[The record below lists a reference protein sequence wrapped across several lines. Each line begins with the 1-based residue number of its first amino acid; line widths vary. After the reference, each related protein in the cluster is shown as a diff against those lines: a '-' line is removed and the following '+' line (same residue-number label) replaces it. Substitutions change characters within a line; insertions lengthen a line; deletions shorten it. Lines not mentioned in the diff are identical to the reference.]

1 MKLLKSIIL
10 NIIALVSLFNVVVLA
25 SYKKPIEI
33 SARSACFIDSDTGM
47 QLFSKDPR
55 AKIAPA
61 SLAKIVTALVV
72 FDKVSNLE
80 ENVMV
85 PSSIFDEFVGLN
97 VSSVGIVKGEVVK
110 VKDLLAAMMIASACE
125 ASSALAYYVCDGS

>member
-10 NIIALVSLFNVVVLA
+10 NIIVLISIFNVVVIA
-25 SYKKPIEI
+25 SYQEPIEI
-33 SARSACFIDSDTGM
+33 SAKSAYFVDCDTGM
-47 QLFSKDPR
+47 QLFSKDPH

-80 ENVMV
+80 ENVTV
-85 PSSIFDEFVGLN
+85 PSSIFD
-97 VSSVGIVKGEVVK
+97 
-110 VKDLLAAMMIASACE
+110 
-125 ASSALAYYVCDGS
+125 